1 MLHGPPIVTDALRD
15 RLQATWIALVAE
27 DGDLGIPADAFCDQV
42 QRTLSTY
49 PVEEQAQVLDRLVL
63 RDVHLVLGC
72 LAGAP
77 RALRLF
83 MTRFRP
89 YLRHLSL
96 RHSPS
101 EAIAEDVEALLLATL
116 FTPRRADDPTSAR
129 LYSYQGMGTLQGWLR
144 VTARRQVIDILR
156 KQKPQA
162 SEGVLDRLASPGR
175 GAERDLMHLEA
186 AARLRPV
193 LSNCVSQLS
202 DDERSL
208 LSQYYRDGRV
218 LREIGDDLGIDTSS
232 VFRRLGTARSKVWK
246 RFRSK
251 AREELGLDDRD
262 LRGLLG
268 SIADDLNLDDLFAT
282 AMVLAFL

>member
-1 MLHGPPIVTDALRD
+1 MTDALRD
-15 RLQATWIALVAE
+15 RLQATWTALLAE
-27 DGDLGIPADAFCDQV
+27 DGDLGVSADAFCAQV
-42 QRTLSTY
+42 ERTLNTF
-49 PVEEQAQVLDRLVL
+49 PPEERAQVIERLVL

-83 MTRFRP
+83 MKRFRP
-89 YLRHLSL
+89 YLKHLSL
-96 RHSPS
+96 RHAPS

-144 VTARRQVIDILR
+144 VTARRLVIDIIR
-156 KQKPQA
+156 KQKPKA

-175 GAERDLMHLEA
+175 GAERDLIHLEA

-193 LSNCVSQLS
+193 LSSCVSLLS

-218 LREIGDDLGIDTSS
+218 LREIGADLGIDTSS
-232 VFRRLGTARSKVWK
+232 VFRRLGTARTKVWK
-246 RFRSK
+246 RFRAK

-262 LRGLLG
+262 LKGLLS

>member
-1 MLHGPPIVTDALRD
+1 MTDALRD
-15 RLQATWIALVAE
+15 RLQATWTALVAE
-27 DGDLGIPADAFCDQV
+27 DGDLGISMDGFCAQV
-42 QRTLSTY
+42 AGTLATH
-49 PVEEQAQVLDRLVL
+49 PPEARAQVLERLVL
-63 RDVHLVLGC
+63 RDVFLVQGC

-89 YLRHLSL
+89 YLKHLSL
-96 RHSPS
+96 RHAPS

-144 VTARRQVIDILR
+144 VTARRLVIDILR

-193 LSNCVSQLS
+193 LSTCLSQLT

-218 LREIGDDLGIDTSS
+218 LREIGAELGIDTSS
-232 VFRRLGTARSKVWK
+232 VFRRLGNARSKVWK
-246 RFRSK
+246 RFRSQ
-251 AREELGLDDRD
+251 AREELGLNDGD
-262 LRGLLG
+262 LKGLLG
-268 SIADDLNLDDLFAT
+268 SIAQDLNLDEVFAT
-282 AMVLAFL
+282 AMVLAFA